1 MSGKPDASTD
11 EVQGKEGTQASLSTT
26 RHEKRQDNPGIN
38 SELKPK
44 DVDRQLDK
52 ALMDSFPTSDPPA
65 LSQPTGTEPPGET
78 RDTSRKR

>member
-1 MSGKPDASTD
+1 MSNKTDATTD

-65 LSQPTGTEPPGET
+65 LSQPTGTEPAG
-78 RDTSRKR
+78 DTPEASRKP